1 MCARRQDINHLY
13 MLFSQVIG
21 LWFSL
26 RNSRSFGMRKVFP
39 SENNLE
45 TSLKL
50 STTPLCRVLA
60 RFYQRLVILS
70 GPGALQWRF
79 LDRTLTASA
88 TSRAH
93 SSCDEAA
100 FLFPDPLFSHKPAR
114 LFNVFKHWRIISGT
128 FSRIFISWWL
138 ILWVPLQ
145 HLTQFRKHF
154 SRDRVKLLV
163 NRTRDLLLLLLL
175 FIIIIIIIIIFISI
189 IIIVITSYYIS
200 LRRLQSE
207 YL

>member
-1 MCARRQDINHLY
+1 
-13 MLFSQVIG
+13 
-21 LWFSL
+21 
-26 RNSRSFGMRKVFP
+26 MREVFP

-50 STTPLCRVLA
+50 STTPFCSVLA
-60 RFYQRLVILS
+60 RFQQKLVILS
-70 GPGALQWRF
+70 GPGPLQLRF

-93 SSCDEAA
+93 SSPFGGGTCSWIATKPYSYSQT
-100 FLFPDPLFSHKPAR
+100 LSFPTNPLASSMFSNIRESSRAR
-114 LFNVFKHWRIISGT
+114 FPGSLYL
-128 FSRIFISWWL
+128 ISWS
-138 ILWVPLQ
+138 LWVPLQ
-145 HLTQFRKHF
+145 HLSQFRKHS

-163 NRTRDLLLLLLL
+163 NRTRDLLLLLL
-175 FIIIIIIIIIFISI
+175 IIIIIIFIV
-189 IIIVITSYYIS
+189 IIVITTYYIS